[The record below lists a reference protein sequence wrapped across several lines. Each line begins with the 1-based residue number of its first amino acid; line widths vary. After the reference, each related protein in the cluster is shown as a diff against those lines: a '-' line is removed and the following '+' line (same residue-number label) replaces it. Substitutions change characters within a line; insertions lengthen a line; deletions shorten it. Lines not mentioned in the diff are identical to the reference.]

1 MVSRKKTKQS
11 KKSDAKRNN
20 TTRKSAQ
27 KRNLKKMHVG
37 KITADWCGHC
47 KQLIPEWNK
56 MKKMMKK
63 GKMNKWDFKFSE
75 IGDTE
80 KNRAKNL
87 TVDSQL
93 QQLNLDHFP
102 NGEHIV
108 AVDGG
113 FPTLFKICGSDM
125 EYYTGQR
132 TAKDMFS
139 WFTRECEKTQVDQ
152 PVDKFQF

>member
-1 MVSRKKTKQS
+1 MVSRKRTKQS
-11 KKSDAKRNN
+11 KKSAAKRNN
-20 TTRKSAQ
+20 TTRKSKQ
-27 KRNLKKMHVG
+27 TGGLQKMHVG

-93 QQLNLDHFP
+93 QQLNSKHFP
-102 NGEHIV
+102 NGEHII

-113 FPTLFKICGSDM
+113 FPTLFKICGKDM

-132 TAKDMFS
+132 TAKDMFT
-139 WFTRECEKTQVDQ
+139 WYTRGCEKIPLAHNSDT
-152 PVDKFQF
+152 FEF